1 MSVSSRY
8 KQAKNLREGVGECNK
23 GCDMLMRISALPAV
37 LLSVL
42 ALAACDP
49 AGPVEQTPDQTAA
62 ALTPYLTPEVTVTAG
77 GLQQREPDT
86 CGAIKYVSVL
96 GQPAA
101 QIQTLGI
108 TKPMR
113 IVEWRGVEDQVY
125 NPQRIVFRLDS
136 RGNVYNIDCG

>member
-1 MSVSSRY
+1 
-8 KQAKNLREGVGECNK
+8 
-23 GCDMLMRISALPAV
+23 MLKRFFVMGSM
-37 LLSVL
+37 L

-49 AGPVEQTPDQTAA
+49 AGPMSETPSDSAA
-62 ALTPYLTPEVTVTAG
+62 PAPQAEAPAPYVTPPVTLTKG
-77 GLQQREPDT
+77 GLQEREPDT
-86 CGAIKYVSVL
+86 CGAVNYTSVL

-108 TKPMR
+108 TKPYR

-125 NPQRIVFRLDS
+125 NPQRVVFRLDS

>member
-1 MSVSSRY
+1 
-8 KQAKNLREGVGECNK
+8 
-23 GCDMLMRISALPAV
+23 MLTRFSALPAV

-42 ALAACDP
+42 ALAACEP
-49 AGPVEQTPDQTAA
+49 TGPVEQTPDQGGAVP
-62 ALTPYLTPEVTVTAG
+62 TPYLTPQTTVTAG
-77 GLQQREPDT
+77 GLQEREPDT
-86 CGAIKYVSVL
+86 CGAVNYVSVL

-125 NPQRIVFRLDS
+125 NPQRAVFRLDS